1 MRRVARLGLVGAA
14 VAAVSLTSAPVA
26 NAVTWYSSVP
36 TNASSVTTVASA
48 SVRDGG
54 TLQIR
59 RGTSGGYTYYWG
71 RLSSPANKY
80 DSDHE
85 LYFRFTGLGCT
96 NTGTTS
102 KDINNTTYTS
112 AGRKN
117 STCLLIAEVVKRSTK
132 YLVQS
137 VSYDLR

>member
-1 MRRVARLGLVGAA
+1 MRRVAHLGLVGAA
-14 VAAVSLTSAPVA
+14 VTAVSLTVVPVA

-36 TNASSVTTVASA
+36 TDASNVTTVASE
-48 SVRDGG
+48 SVPDGG

-71 RLSSPANKY
+71 RLSDPANKY

-85 LYFRFTGLGCT
+85 LYFKFTGIGCT

-102 KDINNTTYTS
+102 KDVNNTTYTS

-117 STCLLIAEVVKRSTK
+117 SSCLLMAQLVKRSTE
-132 YLVQS
+132 YGVTS